1 MHGEDNLFFKLSIQ
15 TLLLHGKIFFM
26 ERTSPEKASEEK
38 IREII
43 DSLQCVLTKH
53 DSCAELIEF
62 KDNTAVILCGGP
74 CRNCDNRCIE
84 EAIKGRFPDLE
95 VIIK

>member
-1 MHGEDNLFFKLSIQ
+1 
-15 TLLLHGKIFFM
+15 M
-26 ERTSPEKASEEK
+26 EKSSLEKATEEK

-62 KDNTAVILCGGP
+62 KNNKAVIFCGGP
-74 CRNCDNRCIE
+74 CKICDNKCIE
-84 EAIKGRFPDLE
+84 ESIKVKFPDLE
-95 VIIK
+95 VIIS

>member
-1 MHGEDNLFFKLSIQ
+1 M
-15 TLLLHGKIFFM
+15 LLHGKIVFM
-26 ERTSPEKASEEK
+26 ERTYPEKASEEK

-62 KDNTAVILCGGP
+62 KDNTAVIFCGGP

-95 VIIK
+95 VIIR

>member
-1 MHGEDNLFFKLSIQ
+1 
-15 TLLLHGKIFFM
+15 M
-26 ERTSPEKASEEK
+26 ENKSVEKATEQK
-38 IREII
+38 IKEIM

-62 KDNTAVILCGGP
+62 TDNRAVIFCGGP

-95 VIIK
+95 VVIR

>member
-1 MHGEDNLFFKLSIQ
+1 
-15 TLLLHGKIFFM
+15 M
-26 ERTSPEKASEEK
+26 EKTSPEKANEEK

-53 DSCAELIEF
+53 ESCAELMEF
-62 KDNTAVILCGGP
+62 KDSTVVIFCGGP

>member
-1 MHGEDNLFFKLSIQ
+1 VENKSV
-15 TLLLHGKIFFM
+15 
-26 ERTSPEKASEEK
+26 ERATEEK

-53 DSCAELIEF
+53 DSCAELVEF
-62 KDNTAVILCGGP
+62 KNNRAVIFCGGP

-95 VIIK
+95 VIIR

>member
-1 MHGEDNLFFKLSIQ
+1 
-15 TLLLHGKIFFM
+15 M
-26 ERTSPEKASEEK
+26 EKYSLEKVTEEK

-62 KDNTAVILCGGP
+62 KDNKAIIFCGGP
-74 CRNCDNRCIE
+74 CKICDNKCIE
-84 EAIKGRFPDLE
+84 EAIKEKFPDLE
-95 VIIK
+95 VIIR

>member
-1 MHGEDNLFFKLSIQ
+1 
-15 TLLLHGKIFFM
+15 M
-26 ERTSPEKASEEK
+26 EQISSEKVSEEK

-62 KDNTAVILCGGP
+62 KGNTAVILCGGP

-84 EAIKGRFPDLE
+84 EAIKGKFPDLE
-95 VIIK
+95 VIIQ

>member
-1 MHGEDNLFFKLSIQ
+1 MEYKS
-15 TLLLHGKIFFM
+15 GKGA
-26 ERTSPEKASEEK
+26 TEEK

-53 DSCAELIEF
+53 DSCAEVIEV
-62 KDNTAVILCGGP
+62 KNNRAVIFCGGP

-95 VIIK
+95 VIIR

>member
-1 MHGEDNLFFKLSIQ
+1 MVSM
-15 TLLLHGKIFFM
+15 GKM
-26 ERTSPEKASEEK
+26 SPEKTTEEK

-62 KDNTAVILCGGP
+62 KDNTAVIFCGGP
-74 CRNCDNRCIE
+74 CKSCDNRCIE
-84 EAIKGRFPDLE
+84 EAIKGTFPDLE
-95 VIIK
+95 VIIR

>member
-1 MHGEDNLFFKLSIQ
+1 MLPHVKMIY
-15 TLLLHGKIFFM
+15 M
-26 ERTSPEKASEEK
+26 EKPSAEQATEEK

-53 DSCAELIEF
+53 DSCAEFIEF
-62 KDNTAVILCGGP
+62 KDNTAVIFCGGP
-74 CRNCDNRCIE
+74 CKNCDNRCIE

-95 VIIK
+95 VIIS

>member
-1 MHGEDNLFFKLSIQ
+1 MVEDRSEDKATEQ
-15 TLLLHGKIFFM
+15 KI
-26 ERTSPEKASEEK
+26 K
-38 IREII
+38 EII

-53 DSCAELIEF
+53 DSCAELIELR
-62 KDNTAVILCGGP
+62 NNSVVIFCGGP

-95 VIIK
+95 VVIS

>member
-1 MHGEDNLFFKLSIQ
+1 MVFM
-15 TLLLHGKIFFM
+15 GK
-26 ERTSPEKASEEK
+26 TSPEKTTEER

-62 KDNTAVILCGGP
+62 KENTAVIFCGGP
-74 CRNCDNRCIE
+74 CKSCDNRCIE
-84 EAIKGRFPDLE
+84 EAIKGKFPDLE
-95 VIIK
+95 VIIR

>member
-1 MHGEDNLFFKLSIQ
+1 
-15 TLLLHGKIFFM
+15 M
-26 ERTSPEKASEEK
+26 ENKSVERATEEK

-53 DSCAELIEF
+53 DSCAELVEF
-62 KDNTAVILCGGP
+62 KNNRAVIFCGGP

-95 VIIK
+95 VIIR

>member
-1 MHGEDNLFFKLSIQ
+1 
-15 TLLLHGKIFFM
+15 M

-38 IREII
+38 IKEII

-62 KDNTAVILCGGP
+62 KDNLAVIFCGGP

-95 VIIK
+95 VSIR

>member
-1 MHGEDNLFFKLSIQ
+1 M
-15 TLLLHGKIFFM
+15 GK
-26 ERTSPEKASEEK
+26 TSPEKTTEER

-62 KDNTAVILCGGP
+62 KENTAVIFCGGP
-74 CRNCDNRCIE
+74 CKSCDNRCIE
-84 EAIKGRFPDLE
+84 EAIKGKFPNLE
-95 VIIK
+95 VIIR

>member
-1 MHGEDNLFFKLSIQ
+1 MIY
-15 TLLLHGKIFFM
+15 M
-26 ERTSPEKASEEK
+26 EKPSAGQATEEK

-43 DSLQCVLTKH
+43 DSLECVLTKH

-62 KDNTAVILCGGP
+62 KDNTAVIFCGGP
-74 CRNCDNRCIE
+74 CKNCDNRCIE

-95 VIIK
+95 VIIS

>member
-1 MHGEDNLFFKLSIQ
+1 M
-15 TLLLHGKIFFM
+15 GK
-26 ERTSPEKASEEK
+26 TSPEKTTEEK

-62 KDNTAVILCGGP
+62 KDNTAVIFCGGP
-74 CRNCDNRCIE
+74 CKSCDNRCIE
-84 EAIKGRFPDLE
+84 EAIKGIFPDLE
-95 VIIK
+95 VIIR

>member
-1 MHGEDNLFFKLSIQ
+1 MGS
-15 TLLLHGKIFFM
+15 
-26 ERTSPEKASEEK
+26 TSPEKASEEK
-38 IREII
+38 IKEII

-62 KDNTAVILCGGP
+62 KDNTAVIFCGGP

-95 VIIK
+95 VIIR

>member
-1 MHGEDNLFFKLSIQ
+1 
-15 TLLLHGKIFFM
+15 M
-26 ERTSPEKASEEK
+26 EKPYAEQATEEK

-53 DSCAELIEF
+53 DSCAELMEF
-62 KDNTAVILCGGP
+62 KDKTAVIFCGGP
-74 CRNCDNRCIE
+74 CKNCDNRCIE

-95 VIIK
+95 VIIN